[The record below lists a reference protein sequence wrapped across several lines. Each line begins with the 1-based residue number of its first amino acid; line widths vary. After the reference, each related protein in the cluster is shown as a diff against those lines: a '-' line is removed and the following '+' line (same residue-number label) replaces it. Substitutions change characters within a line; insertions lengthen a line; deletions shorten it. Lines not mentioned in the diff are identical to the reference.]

1 METNNIN
8 ESGIPKRRALG
19 RGLEEL
25 FNSEILD
32 YSAVEEKIV
41 NETSKDEI
49 TMIPL
54 SELRSNPY
62 QPRKIFDET
71 ALEELAS
78 SIKEHGVFQPIIV
91 KKSIKGYEII
101 AGERRVKASLMAGN
115 TEIPA
120 IIRDFNDTQMMEIA
134 LLENLQRE
142 NLTSIEEATAYKKIQ
157 ETLSLTQEELAKRLG
172 KSRSHITNMLGLL
185 NLPDKIQEDISNK
198 KISMGHA
205 RVLSKLDNKYQQEE
219 LVTKVIEEGISV
231 RELEEL
237 TKEPT
242 IIKTNP
248 QHHRIKEENEYN
260 YLQNE
265 LSDKLGTKVVIK
277 KNKIEISFV
286 NGNDLNRILD
296 FLNIEVGK

>member
-1 METNNIN
+1 METNNIA

-25 FNSEILD
+25 FNSEVLD
-32 YSAVEEKIV
+32 YSSVEEKIV
-41 NETSKDEI
+41 NETPKDEV
-49 TMIPL
+49 TQIPL

-71 ALEELAS
+71 ALEELAN

-101 AGERRVKASLMAGN
+101 AGERRVKASLMAGL

-120 IIRDFNDTQMMEIA
+120 IVRDFNDTQMMEIA

-142 NLTSIEEATAYKKIQ
+142 NLTAIEEATAYKKLQ

-185 NLPDKIQEDISNK
+185 NLPEIIQEDISSK
-198 KISMGHA
+198 KITMGHA
-205 RVLSKLDNKYQQEE
+205 RVLSKLDSVDQQKE
-219 LVTKVIEEGISV
+219 LVEKVISEGISV

-237 TKEPT
+237 TQEPT

-248 QHHRIKEENEYN
+248 QKPRIKEENEYS

-265 LSDKLGTKVVIK
+265 LSERLGTKVVIK

-286 NGNDLNRILD
+286 NGNDLNRLLE
-296 FLNIEVGK
+296 FMNIEVEK